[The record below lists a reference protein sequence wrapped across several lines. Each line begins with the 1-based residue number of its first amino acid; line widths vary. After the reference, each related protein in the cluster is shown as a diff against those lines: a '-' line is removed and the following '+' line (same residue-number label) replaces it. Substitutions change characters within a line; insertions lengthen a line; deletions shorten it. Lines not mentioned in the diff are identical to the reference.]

1 MKKKKVKWKIQ
12 NLSKFQLLRISGS
25 IFYMAVF
32 PPPSLLVENGY
43 FSYPYR
49 VRLPFWAISQQQ
61 HYNYIMHAAVR
72 YSEIMFFG
80 QLGGILF
87 EQVQETCSVKIA
99 VSACFWKSLYAAV
112 FFLPCFFNFM
122 SWKWSLLSAFSFLD
136 KFTILSDFTTMK
148 TLDLYVFVSVLVK
161 LGFDTS
167 EWSLSWSAETISCG
181 YDMFLLICF
190 SVLTDEDSNGAID
203 PEELKRCFHKLE
215 ITFSE
220 EEISDLFEACDIN
233 EDMGMKFNEFIVL
246 LCLVYLLKEDLTA
259 LQAVSYLI
267 FHFFIFISS
276 LSVVFF

>member
-1 MKKKKVKWKIQ
+1 MWLSDIVKLCFLGSWVVSYLNKC
-12 NLSKFQLLRISGS
+12 KRHVLLKLQYQRVSGS
-25 IFYMAVF
+25 PYM
-32 PPPSLLVENGY
+32 
-43 FSYPYR
+43 
-49 VRLPFWAISQQQ
+49 
-61 HYNYIMHAAVR
+61 
-72 YSEIMFFG
+72 
-80 QLGGILF
+80 QL
-87 EQVQETCSVKIA
+87 
-99 VSACFWKSLYAAV
+99 Y

-136 KFTILSDFTTMK
+136 KFTILSNFTTMK

-181 YDMFLLICF
+181 YDMFLLIRF

-246 LCLVYLLKEDLTA
+246 LCLVYLLKEDPTA